1 MPDYQSDYDRIED
14 AILRI
19 EARFPHTAS
28 LEELAAAAGLSAA
41 HFQRVFR
48 RWVGISPKRFQQFL
62 TVEYAK
68 RRLAHTRSVLDAAY
82 DAGLSG
88 PGRLHDLFVACEAMT
103 PGEYKSQ
110 ARDMVVS
117 YGFHPSPFGEC
128 LLMTT
133 ERGICALGFT
143 VRAGDGAARRAA
155 LADLGGQWSLAN
167 LVEAPDATAPVA
179 ARIFDTPD
187 SAVPLPLLLKGTN
200 LQIKV
205 WQALLQIPV
214 GHLATYQDIA
224 HRVGNPAAS
233 RAVGNAVAHNAI
245 SYLIPCT
252 RVIRKSGAITN
263 YRWGTARKKA
273 LIGWEQARAAEW
285 ADEAA

>member
-1 MPDYQSDYDRIED
+1 MPDHQSDYDRIEE

-28 LEELAAAAGLSAA
+28 LDELAAAAGLSSA

-110 ARDMVVS
+110 ARDIAVS

-143 VRAGDGAARRAA
+143 AKAGDGEARRAA
-155 LADLGGQWSLAN
+155 LADLGGQWSLAH
-167 LVEAPDATAPVA
+167 LIEAPDVTAPVA

-187 SAVPLPLLLKGTN
+187 PAVPLPLLLKGTN

-205 WQALLQIPV
+205 WQALLQIPQ

-224 HRVGNPAAS
+224 HHVGNPAAS
-233 RAVGNAVAHNAI
+233 RAVGNAVARNAI
-245 SYLIPCT
+245 SYLIPCH

-273 LIGWEQARAAEW
+273 LIGWEQAHAAER

>member
-1 MPDYQSDYDRIED
+1 MPDYQSDYARIED

-19 EARFPHTAS
+19 EARFPQTAS

-41 HFQRVFR
+41 HFQRTFR

-68 RRLAHTRSVLDAAY
+68 QRLAQSHSVLDAAF

-143 VRAGDGAARRAA
+143 AQAGDRAARRAA
-155 LADLGGQWSLAN
+155 LADLGGQWSLAH
-167 LVEAPDATAPVA
+167 LVEAPDTTAPLA

-187 SAVPLPLLLKGTN
+187 PAAPLTLLLKGTN

-205 WQALLQIPV
+205 WQALLRIPP
-214 GHLATYQDIA
+214 GYLATYQDIA
-224 HRVGNPAAS
+224 RHVGNPSAS
-233 RAVGNAVAHNAI
+233 RAVGNAVARNAI
-245 SYLIPCT
+245 SYLIPCH
-252 RVIRKSGAITN
+252 RVIRKSGSINN

-273 LIGWEQARAAEW
+273 LIGWEQAHAPEL